1 MAVTVAFDAVKS
13 PVATIDAVGEFSVN
27 VSVSVT
33 VTSRDAD
40 ADSDWSSETLGVSIR
55 VRVTVAVAVCCSVTV
70 WVRRSTVS
78 DSLCVSV
85 VTLVGVGCGA
95 VVSCM
100 DTVREVSSVSV
111 MVVASV
117 TVAVVVLNASL
128 LLGGRVE
135 ETVRVSENVSVGN
148 TVEES
153 PLCDTV
159 GCRVTVTVAEV
170 VRAPCDCVTLHESVS
185 LRGDDAVVD

>member
-1 MAVTVAFDAVKS
+1 M
-13 PVATIDAVGEFSVN
+13 E
-27 VSVSVT
+27 
-33 VTSRDAD
+33 
-40 ADSDWSSETLGVSIR
+40 
-55 VRVTVAVAVCCSVTV
+55 VCCSVTV
-70 WVRRSTVS
+70 WVRRSTES
-78 DSLCVSV
+78 DSLRVSV
-85 VTLVGVGCGA
+85 VTLVGVGRGA

-100 DTVREVSSVSV
+100 DTVKEVSSVLV

-135 ETVRVSENVSVGN
+135 ETVRVSENVAVGN

-159 GCRVTVTVAEV
+159 GSRVAVTVAEV
-170 VRAPCDCVTLHESVS
+170 VQAACDCVTLHESVL
-185 LRGDDAVVD
+185 LRGDDVVTV